1 MAEPESDAISHE
13 PDAVAAPSLI
23 PSKRPASENGES
35 TNATPKKLKD
45 GAEAISVKDAAKKLF
60 FPTEEELSEQELSQL
75 SKIIF
80 GDYLKLYKVPSA
92 SLTEDIRQFR
102 LVKGSQVPFRLV
114 CGFQLWLRETGQHAS
129 QAVFFSRLS
138 KKLRRLLRDGSEE
151 DASPNNSNTGAIN
164 PKRTRQTSRDI
175 HKSNFGL
182 PDWDQQL
189 KQDTADMYA
198 RAYARDRAI
207 ENVTDVMSTI
217 EEYASICSYNG
228 LCQLAKLSG
237 QPTRPQ
243 SIRHA
248 PKPENLNEIIS
259 CTAVKYIH
267 ANLTYHS
274 LYEVL
279 QLVDD
284 LSVIVAEGLNMLRRI
299 RRFKE
304 EIEDI
309 DDPTLIDRE
318 GRYTS
323 ISVWNIHSGKRVKE
337 VAKSVGSALKEL
349 VPRIRD
355 LRKEYHMLKTVDKVS
370 WDAVHGQSGSRDD
383 LLKMCMHNW
392 ILYRLRTPPA
402 VVVSNDFAARWRC
415 WKALAQVDA
424 LERLMW
430 HREDLQAALQA
441 LEKAVG

>member
-151 DASPNNSNTGAIN
+151 DASPNNSNMGAIN

-175 HKSNFGL
+175 HKSNFG
-182 PDWDQQL
+182 
-189 KQDTADMYA
+189 
-198 RAYARDRAI
+198 
-207 ENVTDVMSTI
+207 
-217 EEYASICSYNG
+217 
-228 LCQLAKLSG
+228 
-237 QPTRPQ
+237 
-243 SIRHA
+243 
-248 PKPENLNEIIS
+248 
-259 CTAVKYIH
+259 
-267 ANLTYHS
+267 